1 MMKVFVGGL
10 PPDVDEL
17 ELVGFVS
24 TYAEVSTIKVVRDR
38 ITKKCK
44 GYAFLQ
50 MTSDKMAEKAV
61 SELDGRR
68 YRGNTLT
75 VNISPDK

>member
-17 ELVGFVS
+17 DLVGFVS

-38 ITKKCK
+38 ATKKCK
-44 GYAFLQ
+44 GYAFFQ
-50 MTSDKMAEKAV
+50 MTSDKMAERAV
-61 SELDGRR
+61 EELNGRR
-68 YRGNTLT
+68 YKGNTLT
-75 VNISPDK
+75 VNISTEK

>member
-44 GYAFLQ
+44 GYAFFQ
-50 MTSDKMAEKAV
+50 MTSDKMAERAV

-68 YRGNTLT
+68 YKGNTLT
-75 VNISPDK
+75 VNVSPDK